1 MKVFKRFS
9 SLKHKSEHFMN
20 LEHLYGSKNY
30 NPAPI
35 VIEKAKDVYMWDVEG
50 RRYLDFLSAYSA
62 VNQGHCHPKIIDTL
76 VKQSNTLCLTS
87 RAFYNNILG
96 EYEKK
101 ITKMFGYD
109 RVLPMNTGVE
119 SGETALKFA
128 RRWGYDV
135 KKVKSDKAKIV
146 FCENN
151 FWGRTISACSSSTDD
166 SCRIGFGPFLPGIE
180 FVPYNDA
187 SSLEKKLESDPN
199 IVAFMLEPIQGEAGV
214 VIPDSGYLQTVR
226 NLCSEHNVLMIA
238 DEIQT
243 GLGRTGKMLA
253 CDYEEVKP
261 DLLLLGKALSGG
273 TLPVSAVL
281 GNDNVMLTIKEGE
294 HGSTFGGNPLGSA
307 VAMTA
312 LSVIEEEEL
321 DKNAFLM
328 GNLFRS
334 SIKCI
339 PNVKIRG
346 KGLLN
351 ALVLTDTN
359 EKFNAYKL
367 CDNMR
372 KFGLLAKPARKNIV
386 RLAPPLTI
394 KKSEIEEAIGIIEKS
409 MYEL

>member
-1 MKVFKRFS
+1 
-9 SLKHKSEHFMN
+9 MN
-20 LEHLYGSKNY
+20 LESLYGTKNY

-35 VIEKAKDVYMWDVEG
+35 VIERAENVHMWDVEG

-62 VNQGHCHPKIIDTL
+62 VNQGHRHPKIVDAL
-76 VKQSNTLCLTS
+76 VKQANTLCLTS
-87 RAFYNNILG
+87 RAFYNNVLG

-101 ITKMFGYD
+101 ITNMFGYD

-135 KKVKSDKAKIV
+135 KKVQPNKAKVV

-166 SCRIGFGPFLPGIE
+166 SCRKGFGPFLPGIE
-180 FVPYNDA
+180 FVPYNDP
-187 SSLEKKLESDPN
+187 SSLKKKLESDPD

-226 NLCSEHNVLMIA
+226 NSCSEHNVLMIA

-253 CDYEEVKP
+253 CDYEKVKP

-281 GNDNVMLTIKEGE
+281 GNDEVMLTIKEGE

-307 VAMTA
+307 VAMAA

-328 GNLFRS
+328 GVLFRNS
-334 SIKCI
+334 LKGI
-339 PNVKIRG
+339 PNIQVRG

-351 ALVLTDTN
+351 ALVLSSTN
-359 EKFNAYKL
+359 ENFNAYKL
-367 CDNMR
+367 CEKMR
-372 KFGLLAKPARKNIV
+372 HAGLLAKPARENIV

-394 KKSEIEEAIGIIEKS
+394 NRNEIEEATEIIQES
-409 MYEL
+409 IYDIL

>member
-1 MKVFKRFS
+1 M
-9 SLKHKSEHFMN
+9 SLKSKSEYFMN
-20 LEHLYGSKNY
+20 LESLYGAKNY

-35 VIEKAKDVYMWDVEG
+35 VIERAENVHMWDVEG

-62 VNQGHCHPKIIDTL
+62 VNQGHRHPKIVDAL
-76 VKQSNTLCLTS
+76 VKQANTLCLTS
-87 RAFYNNILG
+87 RAFYNNVLG

-101 ITKMFGYD
+101 ITNMFRYD

-135 KKVKSDKAKIV
+135 KKVQPNKAKVV

-166 SCRIGFGPFLPGIE
+166 SCRKGFGPFLPGIE

-187 SSLEKKLESDPN
+187 PSLKKKLESDPD

-226 NLCSEHNVLMIA
+226 NLCSEQNVLMIA

-253 CDYEEVKP
+253 CDYEKVKP

-281 GNDNVMLTIKEGE
+281 GNDEVMLTIKEGE

-307 VAMTA
+307 VAMAA

-321 DKNAFLM
+321 DKNAFFM
-328 GNLFRS
+328 GTLFRNS
-334 SIKCI
+334 LEGI
-339 PNVKIRG
+339 PNIQVRG

-351 ALVLTDTN
+351 ALVLSGTN
-359 EKFNAYKL
+359 ENFNAYKL
-367 CDNMR
+367 CEKMR
-372 KFGLLAKPARKNIV
+372 HAGLLAKPARENIV

-394 KKSEIEEAIGIIEKS
+394 NRNEIEEATEIIQES
-409 MYEL
+409 IYDIL